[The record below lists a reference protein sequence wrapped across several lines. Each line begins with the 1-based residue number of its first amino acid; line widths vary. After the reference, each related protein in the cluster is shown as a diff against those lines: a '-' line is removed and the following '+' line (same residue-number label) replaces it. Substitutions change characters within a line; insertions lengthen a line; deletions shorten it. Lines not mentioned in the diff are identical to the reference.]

1 MPENAAAW
9 LPRKQA
15 KLEVGPAPYS
25 SPLENEIVVKN
36 GAVAINPVDWVKQL
50 IGDLMFTWIKYP
62 AILGCDVAGQVVEV
76 GPGVTRFKVGD
87 RVVGQALGTSQART
101 GPAEGGFQLYTVLVD
116 HMASPIPDSMSY
128 EAASVLPLAIST
140 AACGLFQKDHLALQ
154 YPSLTPTPTGETLIV
169 WGGSTSVGSN
179 AIQLAVAAG
188 YEVITTASPRNFDY
202 VKRLGASQAFDY
214 NSKTVAKDIIKACK
228 GRTLAGAIAI
238 GTGSAGPCMDIVG
251 ACKGR
256 KFVSTA
262 SPPVA
267 IEGFPE
273 GASMGPRLALFLLGM
288 MGGGASLA
296 LKAAMGG
303 VRTKFIFGDTL
314 ADNEVGPMIYRDFLP
329 GALAAGRYVAAPDPM
344 VVGKG
349 LEFVQGGVDAQR
361 KGVSAKKVVVA
372 L

>member
-1 MPENAAAW
+1 MPENTAAW

-15 KLEVGPAPYS
+15 RLEVGPAPYS
-25 SPLENEIVVKN
+25 SPLKNEIVVKN
-36 GAVAINPVDWVKQL
+36 GAVAINPVDWVKPF

-62 AILGCDVAGQVVEV
+62 AVTGSDVAGQVVEV
-76 GPGVTRFKVGD
+76 GPSVTRFMVGD
-87 RVVGQALGTSQART
+87 RVVGQALGTSKART
-101 GPAEGGFQLYTVLVD
+101 GPAEGAFQAYTVLVD
-116 HMASPIPDSMSY
+116 YMASPIPDAMTY
-128 EAASVLPLAIST
+128 EAASVLPLGIST
-140 AACGLFQKDHLALQ
+140 AACGLFQKDHLALR
-154 YPSLTPTPTGETLIV
+154 YPSVTPTPTGEVLIV

-214 NSKTVAKDIIKACK
+214 NSKTVVKDIIKACK

-238 GTGSAGPCMDIVG
+238 GTGSAGPCIDIVRAG
-251 ACKGR
+251 KGR

-262 SPPVA
+262 SPGVS

-273 GASMGPRLALFLLGM
+273 GASMGPRLAPFLFGM
-288 MGGGASLA
+288 MGAGMAQA
-296 LKAAMGG
+296 LKAATSG

-329 GALAAGRYVAAPDPM
+329 AALAAGRYVAAPDPM

-349 LEFVQGGVDAQR
+349 LEFV
-361 KGVSAKKVVVA
+361 
-372 L
+372 